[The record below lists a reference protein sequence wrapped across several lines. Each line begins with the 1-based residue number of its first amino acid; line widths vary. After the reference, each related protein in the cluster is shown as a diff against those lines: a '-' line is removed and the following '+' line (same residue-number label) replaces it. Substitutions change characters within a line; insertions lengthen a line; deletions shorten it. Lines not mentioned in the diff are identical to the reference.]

1 MPPSARSFLR
11 GLIVVL
17 LAVQWPSGAWSAP
30 ASGQAVAPPAAAA
43 APEVEPQPPKAATS
57 VALQVPAF
65 DESFEAFPV
74 ARIAGEEISLRE
86 LMEGLAAS
94 HEDRKAGQATRSDF
108 RAVLDRIIDVRLF
121 VLEARAAGLDETP
134 KFKEDLA
141 AFKVVTAR
149 SIVEEQA
156 ARDAKPD
163 PAEVEE
169 IFKASVREWKIRSLL
184 FDKEEGAKEFLGT
197 IEAGTRFEDA
207 VAKALAEKKAKG
219 TGEVGDFIPVSKLQ
233 GAVKAAVESMRS
245 GDVSPPLRVA
255 EGWTVLR
262 LEEARYPEDA
272 AARAAAEAQSRTR
285 TAALALRNYHLELEK
300 KYVKKH
306 NRKLFDQIDFHARRP
321 GFKKYLED
329 RRVLVE
335 IEGEPPITVGQFT
348 KEVASKFFHGMDE
361 PIKTKKVN
369 VRKKPTLDYMVY
381 RAVFDKEARVRRVE
395 DTLAFRR
402 AVEDWENGQ
411 LFGAYLEKAVAPSVE
426 LKEEELKVYYEANRK
441 EFSTPAFYTIDGIG
455 FATPEKAQAALER
468 LKAGTDFK
476 WLKQNADGQVG
487 EGKRDPD
494 LEGKTVIESSMPAEL
509 VKALGGAKAGDNRL
523 YASPTGASYVLLV
536 SGHVPE
542 QARPYEEVREAIRKK
557 VFGKSMQA
565 AITEWAAKLR
575 QGYEVEVFIT
585 RLGT

>member
-1 MPPSARSFLR
+1 MPPSACSFLR
-11 GLIVVL
+11 GLTVVL
-17 LAVQWPSGAWSAP
+17 LAAQWPSGASAAE

-43 APEVEPQPPKAATS
+43 DVKAQPSKPATS
-57 VALQVPAF
+57 VVLQVPAF

-74 ARIAGEEISLRE
+74 ARIAGEEITLRE
-86 LMEGLAAS
+86 LMEGIAAS
-94 HEDRKAGQATRSDF
+94 HQDRKVGEAAASDF

-121 VLEARAAGLDETP
+121 VLEARAAGFDETP

-141 AFKVVTAR
+141 AFRVMTAR

-163 PAEVEE
+163 AAEVEE

-184 FDKEEGAKEFLGT
+184 FDKEDGAKEFLAT
-197 IEAGTRFEDA
+197 LKAGTSFDDA
-207 VAKALAEKKAKG
+207 VAKFLAEKKAKG
-219 TGEVGDFIPVSKLQ
+219 SGEVGDFIPVSKLQ
-233 GAVKAAVESMRS
+233 GAVKAAVERM
-245 GDVSPPLRVA
+245 GVGEVSPPLRVA

-262 LEEARYPEDA
+262 LEEVRYPENA

-285 TAALALRNYHLELEK
+285 TAAMALRAYHLGLEK
-300 KYVKKH
+300 KYVKRYD
-306 NRKLFDQIDFHARRP
+306 RKLFDQIDFHAKRP

-335 IEGEPPITVGQFT
+335 IAGEPPITVGQFT

-361 PIKTKKVN
+361 PIKSKKVN

-402 AVEDWENGQ
+402 AVEDYENGQ
-411 LFGAYLEKAVAPSVE
+411 LFGAYLEKAIAPSVG
-426 LKEEELKVYYEANRK
+426 LKEEELKAYYEANRK
-441 EFSTPAFYTIDGIG
+441 EFSTPAFYSIDGIG
-455 FATPEKAQAALER
+455 FATPEKARAAMDR

-487 EGKRDPD
+487 EDKRDPD
-494 LEGKTVIESSMPAEL
+494 LEGRTVIESSMPAEL
-509 VKALGGAKAGDNRL
+509 VKALTGAKAGDNRL

-542 QARPYEEVREAIRKK
+542 QFRPYAEVRETIRKR

-565 AITEWAAKLR
+565 AIDDWAAKLR

-585 RLGT
+585 RLGS